1 MGCRCACGPC
11 CLACAFQAVDAQR
24 SRGAGPTRTT
34 GKRPYSLS
42 EPSLKDPRYHRWGYR
57 HARSPRSLAG
67 DDCPV
72 PPPSPPVQHLPPGQR
87 PQTAH
92 SPAAQSPVTSQT
104 ALVRP
109 TPRTLLFASPSA
121 ARAAGAPSP
130 GWGDGGGGGTGAMS
144 EGIVFPG
151 TCVSLPADT
160 LALTQPFTPRP
171 LEP

>member
-1 MGCRCACGPC
+1 MQVRVRPMLSWVCISGSRRPEEQRCG
-11 CLACAFQAVDAQR
+11 VDPHDGEA
-24 SRGAGPTRTT
+24 TF
-34 GKRPYSLS
+34 YSLS
-42 EPSLKDPRYHRWGYR
+42 EPSLKDPRYRRWGYR

-87 PQTAH
+87 PQTVH